1 MSRDHARIRLDIWN
15 DDDWRDLTHD
25 GQWLYMCLLS
35 QPSLT
40 FAGVADWRPAR
51 LAAMTRELTATDV
64 EIFAAELEQERFIL
78 VDRRS
83 EEVLIR
89 SWVKHDGLMASPN
102 MAVALAKDHAE
113 IGSAAIRGV
122 VVDQLHTLQ
131 AARPD
136 LKGWAKPQVEALLGK
151 RSVPFAEGVAM
162 VLPNPSGNPFGNP
175 FGNPSGTP
183 SATSSGNDSRD
194 PSGNPSPTPLLPNS
208 LPPVLPSSSSDGLS
222 SHQRTARASA

>member
-1 MSRDHARIRLDIWN
+1 MARDHARIRLDIWN

-51 LAAMTRELTATDV
+51 LAAMTRDLTATDV
-64 EIFAAELEQERFIL
+64 EIFAAELEHERFIL

-89 SWVKHDGLMASPN
+89 SWVKHDGLMSSPN

-122 VVDQLHTLQ
+122 VVDQLHALHQ
-131 AARPD
+131 ARPD
-136 LKGWAKPQVEALLGK
+136 LKGWSKPQVEALLAK
-151 RSVPFAEGVAM
+151 RSMTFAEGVAA

-175 FGNPSGTP
+175 SLNPSGTP
-183 SATSSGNDSRD
+183 SGNVSRD

-208 LPPVLPSSSSDGLS
+208 LPPVLPSSSSAGLS
-222 SHQRTARASA
+222 SHQSATGARA

>member
-64 EIFAAELEQERFIL
+64 EIFAAELEHERFIL

-89 SWVKHDGLMASPN
+89 SWVKHDGLMSSPN

-122 VVDQLHTLQ
+122 VVNQLHALHQ
-131 AARPD
+131 ARPD
-136 LKGWAKPQVEALLGK
+136 LKGWSKPQVEALLAK
-151 RSVPFAEGVAM
+151 RSMAFAEGVAA

-175 FGNPSGTP
+175 SLNPSGTP
-183 SATSSGNDSRD
+183 SGNVSRD
-194 PSGNPSPTPLLPNS
+194 PSRNPSPTPLLPNS
-208 LPPVLPSSSSDGLS
+208 RTPVLPSSSSAGLS
-222 SHQRTARASA
+222 SHQSATGARA